1 MMLPYLQNICTKE
14 GVITDMKTQNTIQNI
29 IDKNGIMVIDG
40 SMSTALEHL
49 GADLN
54 SKLWTA
60 RALAE
65 SPELVRQVH
74 LDYFRAGADCG
85 ITCSYQ
91 ATIPGLMSNGYTR
104 EEADRLI
111 AKSVEIFIEARQEWW
126 ETEGEKAGRAW
137 PLCLAGIGP
146 YGAYLADGSEYRGHY
161 GVSDDVL
168 DQFHRRR
175 MEILHKAGADILLIE
190 TQPSLHEALLA
201 ADIAEELG
209 ADYWISFS
217 CMDEKHIC
225 EGDLIR
231 DCAKA
236 FAKDH
241 PHLQMI
247 GVNCSKPVYIAG
259 LIKELRIGLQQA
271 QAEGGRMLPIGVY
284 PNSGEEY
291 DPVTKTWHGAGDAKS
306 FGEYAYDYM
315 KAGADAV
322 GGCCTTVSS
331 HVLQVIDSRNR
342 FVSAG
347 MHRDMLAVPGH

>member
-1 MMLPYLQNICTKE
+1 MRGNS
-14 GVITDMKTQNTIQNI
+14 TIQEI
-29 IDKNGIMVIDG
+29 IDKNGVMVIDG

-49 GADLN
+49 GANLN

-65 SPELVRQVH
+65 SPELVKQVH

-91 ATIPGLMSNGYTR
+91 ATIPGLMANGSTR
-104 EEADRLI
+104 EEAEDLI
-111 AKSVEIFIEARQEWW
+111 ARSVRIFLEAREEWW
-126 ETEGEKAGRAW
+126 EAEGRKAGRSW

-146 YGAYLADGSEYRGHY
+146 YGAYLADGSEYRGRY
-161 GVSDDVL
+161 GVSDQVL
-168 DQFHRRR
+168 DDFHRRR
-175 MEILHKAGADILLIE
+175 MEILHEAGADILLIE

-201 ADIAEELG
+201 AGIAEELG

-241 PHLQMI
+241 PHLRMI

-259 LIKELRIGLQQA
+259 LIKELRAGLQEA
-271 QAEGGRMLPIGVY
+271 AKDGGRMIPIGVY

-291 DPVTKTWHGAGDAKS
+291 DAVTKTWHGVGDAKS
-306 FGEYAYDYM
+306 FGEYAMDYM

-322 GGCCTTVSS
+322 GGCCTTVAS
-331 HVLQVIDSRNR
+331 HVEQVIAARKE
-342 FVSAG
+342 FVEDG
-347 MHRDMLAVPGH
+347 MHKEMIPAR

>member
-1 MMLPYLQNICTKE
+1 MEPVYRLNHKE
-14 GVITDMKTQNTIQNI
+14 PQMEKEKTTVRQI
-29 IDKNGIMVIDG
+29 IDQNGIMIIDG

-49 GADLN
+49 GANLN

-60 RALAE
+60 KALE
-65 SPELVRQVH
+65 DSPELVKQVH

-91 ATIPGLMSNGYTR
+91 ATIPGLMANGCTQ
-104 EEADRLI
+104 EQAEQLI
-111 AKSVEIFIEARQEWW
+111 ARSVELFIEARKQWW
-126 ETEGEKAGRAW
+126 EEEGEKAGRAW

-161 GVSDDVL
+161 GVGDEVL
-168 DQFHRRR
+168 DSFHRRR
-175 MEILHKAGADILLIE
+175 MEILQEAGADILLIE

-201 ADIAEELG
+201 AGIAEELG

-217 CMDEKHIC
+217 CMDGKHIC
-225 EGDLIR
+225 EGDPIR
-231 DCAKA
+231 KCAEA

-247 GVNCSKPVYIAG
+247 GVNCSKPVYIESLVRELRAG
-259 LIKELRIGLQQA
+259 LQAADPGNRI
-271 QAEGGRMLPIGVY
+271 PIGVY

-291 DPVTKTWHGAGDAKS
+291 DPVTKSWHGVGDAKA
-306 FGEYAYDYM
+306 FGEYALDYM

-322 GGCCTTVSS
+322 GGCCTTVAS
-331 HVLQVIDSRNR
+331 HVRQVVDARTSFLESGAARKMR
-342 FVSAG
+342 
-347 MHRDMLAVPGH
+347 